1 MRSLNPSAKLI
12 GLVVMTMVLAGVHS
26 PVLNLLV
33 FILASVLCLCDLVKE
48 HRAVHLYFYP
58 MIPIALLAIGMFF
71 TGYRFTSA
79 PSSVVNSHIIT
90 GSTLVMIPG
99 NVYNGLIF
107 ASRVLV
113 YASIGL
119 LFALTS
125 DPVTMVRSFEK
136 QLHVP
141 QMFAYG
147 LLAAWN
153 VFPHM
158 AQEYKKTRI
167 AFQARGI
174 HVLPFSPKLLITLMV
189 KTTRWS
195 DELAMAME
203 SRGFSSHETRTSY
216 MAPKIHKRD
225 VVFLTMTCVI
235 FPICC
240 FVL

>member
-1 MRSLNPSAKLI
+1 MSSLNPSAKLI
-12 GLVVMTMVLAGVHS
+12 GLVVMTMILAGVHN
-26 PVLNLLV
+26 PILNVVVFLV
-33 FILASVLCLCDLVKE
+33 SSILCLQSLIKE
-48 HRAVHLYFYP
+48 HRGVHLYFYP
-58 MIPIALLAIGMFF
+58 MIPITLLAIGMFF

-79 PSSVVNSHIIT
+79 PSSVVNSHIMT
-90 GSTLVMIPG
+90 GSTLAMIPG

-158 AQEYKKTRI
+158 AQEYKKTKI

-174 HVLPFSPKLLITLMV
+174 HVLPFSPKLLVTLMV

-203 SRGFSSHETRTSY
+203 SKGFSSHQTRTSY
-216 MAPKIHKRD
+216 QAPVIRKRD
-225 VVFLTMTCVI
+225 MIFLAVTCI
-235 FPICC
+235 LFPFCC
-240 FVL
+240 IVL